1 MITVKNC
8 PSGSILRIL
17 FEMKSGLR
25 WIILDTETD
34 GFRDPIHV
42 IEVAAQLMVGWE
54 PSGMPF
60 RILINHGIDIDYQ
73 AKEVHGY
80 DRYYLEQ
87 NGVPPLEAYA
97 ALRDYVK
104 DNPIV
109 THNLSY
115 DWDRALTCEWERL
128 GIPHIGRRGFC
139 SVMLSKRVIPEV
151 DGHNLD
157 KLKAHFGLSGGRSHR
172 ALGDVATL
180 VRLVSN
186 IIAPRLGRASLDTF
200 EMIQRFSTK
209 DIKACHRVIS
219 AVQAGE
225 VKPVASPKIVSVP
238 PSAEGAQSE
247 EADAPSE
254 PKPTVYHIAR
264 PGKVIGQFH
273 AEGLFR
279 ALREGLITYDD
290 LYWTAGMGQEWLKLS
305 EIKILIEQSAPK
317 MASERQVVYL
327 RWLGIQNTHL
337 LTAKEAAHLIQTR
350 GGNLGHFPGRKSW
363 STEKLILHPDLFSED
378 LAKHLSGKVSRE
390 CIDRYHDEYFE
401 SSRPLDWDTAL
412 AVVMSLQA
420 EDRHWWDKDGFT
432 DVFLHRLKVLS
443 PACCDG
449 KSVYY
454 YKKLP
459 TVLSQY
465 VRQKIF
471 NASEQL
477 TKDKVIL
484 VMESLRQ
491 SDLAWH
497 EKDKFKERFL
507 GALQVA
513 YPGCCDGQPVE
524 LRRAEVRQSK
534 SDQIAQ
540 AESEVLSLLGAASR
554 GDPDVLYKLGCA
566 KLTIGRLEADHDTVQ
581 ESFELFRRSAMAG
594 TPAAQLE
601 LAFFL
606 SNKNRVFR
614 PPLEV
619 VIAWLRICYFSGNY
633 PSYFEE
639 VNGKKKYV
647 VNPISRN
654 ILREIEEYEHWLD
667 EDGRAKSD
675 ALFKELC
682 IHFRITPSR

>member
-1 MITVKNC
+1 
-8 PSGSILRIL
+8 
-17 FEMKSGLR
+17 MKSGLR

-54 PSGMPF
+54 PSGVPF

-151 DGHNLD
+151 DSHNLD

-180 VRLVSN
+180 VRLMSN

-225 VKPVASPKIVSVP
+225 VKPVASPKNVSAP
-238 PSAEGAQSE
+238 REAETAQSG
-247 EADAPSE
+247 EADGQSE
-254 PKPTVYHIAR
+254 LKPTVYHIAR
-264 PGKVIGQFH
+264 PGKIIGQFH

-305 EIKILIEQSAPK
+305 EIKILIDQAAPK

-327 RWLGIQNTHL
+327 NWLGIKNTHL
-337 LTAKEAAHLIQTR
+337 LSADEAAHLIQTR
-350 GGNLGHFPGRKSW
+350 GGNLGYSPDGKSW

-378 LAKHLSGKVSRE
+378 LEKHLSGKVSRE
-390 CIDRYHDEYFE
+390 CIDCYHDEYFE

-412 AVVMSLQA
+412 AVVTSLQA
-420 EDRHWWDKDGFT
+420 EDRHWWNKDGFT
-432 DVFLHRLKVLS
+432 DVFLRRLKLLF

-465 VRQKIF
+465 VRKKVYE
-471 NASEQL
+471 ATEKL
-477 TKDKVIL
+477 TKDKVIS
-484 VMESLRQ
+484 VMESLRKV
-491 SDLAWH
+491 DPAWH
-497 EKDKFKERFL
+497 KKEGFKEHFYD
-507 GALQVA
+507 ALQVA
-513 YPGCCDGQPVE
+513 YPACCDGKPVE
-524 LRRAEVRQSK
+524 QRRVEIKQSNADK
-534 SDQIAQ
+534 LAQ
-540 AESEVLSLLGAASR
+540 AERDIKDLQVAANS
-554 GDPDVLYKLGCA
+554 GDALAQYKIGLA
-566 KLTIGRLEADHDTVQ
+566 KLTVGSLLEDHDTMQ
-581 ESFELFRRSAMAG
+581 ESFDWLRKSALG
-594 TPAAQLE
+594 GNTDAQLNI
-601 LAFFL
+601 AFYHA
-606 SNKNRVFR
+606 NKNRIFR
-614 PPLEV
+614 PEFEEIL
-619 VIAWLRICYFSGNY
+619 AWLKVCYFSGNY
-633 PSYFEE
+633 PSRFEE
-639 VNGKKKYV
+639 VNGRKKYV
-647 VNPISRN
+647 INPISQK
-654 ILREIEEYEHWLD
+654 ILREMKEYEQYLD
-667 EDGRAKSD
+667 DEGRAKSEVI
-675 ALFKELC
+675 FKEFC
-682 IHFRITPSR
+682 IHLGITPSR

>member
-1 MITVKNC
+1 
-8 PSGSILRIL
+8 
-17 FEMKSGLR
+17 MKSGLR

-254 PKPTVYHIAR
+254 LKPTVYHIAR

-279 ALREGLITYDD
+279 AIREGLITYDD

-305 EIKILIEQSAPK
+305 EIKILIDQAAPK

-350 GGNLGHFPGRKSW
+350 GGNLGYSPDGKSW

-401 SSRPLDWDTAL
+401 SSRVLDWDAAF
-412 AVVMSLQA
+412 AVIMSLQA
-420 EDRHWWDKDGFT
+420 EDRHWWNKNDFT
-432 DVFLHRLKVLS
+432 DVFLRRLKVNF
-443 PACCDG
+443 PDCCNG

-459 TVLSQY
+459 AILSQY
-465 VRQKIF
+465 VRQKVF
-471 NASEQL
+471 DASEQL
-477 TKDKVIL
+477 TKDKVIS
-484 VMESLRQ
+484 VMESLRK
-491 SDLAWH
+491 SDLTWH
-497 EKDKFKERFL
+497 EKGKFKERFYD
-507 GALQVA
+507 ALQIA
-513 YPGCCDGQPVE
+513 YPACCDGQPAE
-524 LRRAEVRQSK
+524 QRRAEVKQSK
-534 SDQIAQ
+534 VDKIAQ
-540 AESEVLSLLGAASR
+540 AEREITALLDSAGR
-554 GDPDVLYKLGCA
+554 GDPVAQYKMGCG
-566 KLTIGRLEADHDTVQ
+566 KLTIGRLSADYDCVS
-581 ESFELFRRSAMAG
+581 ESFEWFKKSAIAG
-594 TPAAQLE
+594 NADAQLE
-601 LAFFL
+601 IAFFF
-606 SNKNRVFR
+606 SNKNRVFY
-614 PPLEV
+614 PPLEE

-633 PSYFEE
+633 ASAFEE
-639 VNGKKKYV
+639 VEGKKKYV
-647 VNPISRN
+647 INPISQK
-654 ILREIEEYEHWLD
+654 ILREIEECEHRLGD
-667 EDGRAKSD
+667 DGKLKSD
-675 ALFKELC
+675 VLFQELC
-682 IHFRITPSR
+682 LRLGIVPSR